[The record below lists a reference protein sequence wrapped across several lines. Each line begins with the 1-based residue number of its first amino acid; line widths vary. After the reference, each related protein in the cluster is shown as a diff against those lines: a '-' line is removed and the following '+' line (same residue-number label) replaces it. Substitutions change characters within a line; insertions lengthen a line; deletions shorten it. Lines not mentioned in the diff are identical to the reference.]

1 VAERIEYEAAVARNV
16 AVWRAAR
23 RLNQRSLATRMT
35 ALGFEWR
42 QQTVGEIEQGKRLL
56 KVGELFGLAWAFETT
71 LSQLLASEEPFAPP
85 DASLG
90 VLLPNGVALPI
101 NDVSPIVCNG
111 NTHAVTW
118 DGDTPVYSPRVNE
131 INPGSSES
139 SQQPIVAAIVTSELG
154 VLVGRRNDG
163 KPPWTFIAGEQDAVK
178 DELPQDTAIREV
190 KEETGLRIQ
199 AGDVIGERV
208 HPQTGRTMIYLAA
221 TPTHGTD
228 VFVGDRAELAEVRWV
243 GLAEADKLLPGMF
256 GPVREY
262 LATMIGTGSES

>member
-23 RLNQRSLATRMT
+23 RLTQRSLATRMT
-35 ALGFEWR
+35 GLGFEWR

-71 LSQLLASEEPFAPP
+71 LSQLLASEELFAPP

-118 DGDTPVYSPRVNE
+118 DGDTPVYSPRVKE
-131 INPGSSES
+131 INPRPSEAP
-139 SQQPIVAAIVTSELG
+139 QQPIVAAIVTSAKG
-154 VLVGRRNDG
+154 VLVTARKDG
-163 KPPWTFIAGEQDAVK
+163 KPPWGFVTGEIEPG
-178 DELPQDTAIREV
+178 ELPEDAAVREV
-190 KEETGLRIQ
+190 KEETTLEVRVGRL
-199 AGDVIGERV
+199 IGERD
-208 HPQTGRTMIYLAA
+208 HPATGRHMIYVAA
-221 TPTHGTD
+221 RPVRATK
-228 VFVGDRAELAEVRWV
+228 VQVGDESELAEVQWV
-243 GLAEADKLLPGMF
+243 SLAKADQLLPGMY

-262 LATMIGTGSES
+262 LVATLGAGRGS